1 MEKPITF
8 SFGPQKI
15 NNNIEKENIL
25 NYDLKEAKKNI
36 TISFESQKIDYTIK
50 KGNVLTCNLKEITTV
65 PTSSNLEK
73 RVSLLE
79 QTTVPKKLSLL
90 PDVNPTSSRSSILL
104 YADDNG
110 KSCKISIKELLSKQ
124 IRTSSVV
131 PKDLQEGEYLF
142 LELKEE

>member
-25 NYDLKEAKKNI
+25 NYDLKETKK
-36 TISFESQKIDYTIK
+36 TISLSFESQKIDYTIK